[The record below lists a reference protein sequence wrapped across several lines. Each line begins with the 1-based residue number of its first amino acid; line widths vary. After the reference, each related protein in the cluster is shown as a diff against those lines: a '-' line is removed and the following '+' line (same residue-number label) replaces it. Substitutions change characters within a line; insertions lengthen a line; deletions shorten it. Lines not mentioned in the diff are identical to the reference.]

1 MESTIDVVKR
11 KNDENLDEKNDSEVV
26 DDDDVDET
34 DASFP
39 LNDSESSN
47 VSRVDK
53 RKKWLTL
60 LSSIVGIMMMIGVL
74 TGFIDVE
81 TLEKVSS
88 CADALG
94 LQDNASSIDLN
105 ISSLVS
111 F

>member
-11 KNDENLDEKNDSEVV
+11 KNDENLDEKNESEDVY
-26 DDDDVDET
+26 DDIDET
-34 DASFP
+34 DASLP
-39 LNDSESSN
+39 LNESESSN
-47 VSRVDK
+47 VSKVDK

-74 TGFIDVE
+74 SGFIDVE

-88 CADALG
+88 CAGALG